1 MLVDYLGHIANLKKK
16 IGSNTYNEPVF
27 EESEIAC
34 RIVDKFKQVSN
45 DKGEMVVSSGVVQCV
60 RPIGVGDFINDRKV
74 IAINSMVG
82 LDGIM
87 GYKGY
92 LL

>member
-16 IGSNTYNEPVF
+16 IGANTYNEPVF

-34 RIVDKFKQVSN
+34 RLIDKFKEITD
-45 DKGEMVVSSGVVQCV
+45 DKGNKVISSGVIQCV
-60 RPIGVGDFINDRKV
+60 RPIKVGDYINDRKV
-74 IAINSMVG
+74 AAANSVVG